1 MAFLKALFERI
12 YYFFPVQLF
21 ILNLRRYPIFLLLW
35 LLVLAISIGNFGE
48 AYGAPNLFFDPE
60 YLDKTGYLSFVIVGI
75 GFGAFYVA
83 WNINCYMLHNHRF
96 HFLATYDKPMGL
108 FFLNN
113 SLLPLIF
120 IIGYFANVI
129 LYQSKFEY
137 RGWTAIAFDLAGFVV
152 GMVFV
157 ILLTAF
163 YYTFTN
169 HDKFK
174 LKDRNNKRWRFLI
187 NKRHLFSTNDR
198 DVLKVRAIVT
208 QRLKI
213 EMLKPMDGSQK
224 ADAQIIFR
232 QHHINAMIAQ
242 SGIFFII
249 LSVGFFIENP
259 LFQFPVIASVFL
271 FSALLIFLFGSM
283 IFWAEKCSMIAI
295 VSFLLLVNFISKYD
309 FMGYKSAAYGLD
321 YGTEKRKYNIG
332 EFRALATDSAIKSDI
347 KYFTGILENWKRN
360 QPDYKSKKPKLVF
373 INASGGGSRSAMF
386 STVVL
391 QHADSAMEGKFFDK
405 IFLMTGASGGM
416 LGLANMRQLYLER
429 KLGTHI
435 DIHDKKYAYQIAA
448 DMLNPIFVS
457 MLSNDIFLPFHK
469 IKFDSMTYFRD
480 RGYMMEQQLIANVEG
495 RLDKRL
501 SDYKLFEQS
510 ALIPLVVMHTTVVN
524 DSRRFFISP
533 HPIRFLMRQP
543 KEYQSNTFP
552 EIDAIDFGSYFA
564 KQRGQNLRFTSGLRM
579 NATFPFILPN
589 TELPTDPP
597 TYVMDGGAADNFGS
611 ETTLRFIQTFKEW
624 INKNTSGIII
634 IQIRDNKKEDDFES
648 FYDKK
653 TMLSRMLDPI
663 GQFISNMEN
672 YQDFRVDQQLNYTNL
687 ALNVKLQMI
696 TFEYVPAKR
705 EEKAALSLHLTER
718 EKRNIIQSLNLPNNQ
733 RAFELLEEWL
743 AED

>member
-1 MAFLKALFERI
+1 MAFVIELFTRI
-12 YYFFPVQLF
+12 YYFFPIQLL

-35 LLVLAISIGNFGE
+35 LLVFSIATGNFGE

-60 YLDKTGYLSFVIVGI
+60 YLGKTGYLSFVVVGI
-75 GFGAFYVA
+75 GFGAFFVA

-96 HFLATYDKPMGL
+96 HFLATYDRPMGL

-113 SLLPLIF
+113 SIIPFIF
-120 IIGYFANVI
+120 IVGYFANVV
-129 LYQSKFEY
+129 LYQRTYELRAWS
-137 RGWTAIAFDLAGFVV
+137 AIVFDLAGFIV
-152 GMVFV
+152 GFILV

-169 HDKFK
+169 HDKFI
-174 LKDRNNKRWRFLI
+174 LKDKKSKRWRFLI
-187 NKRHLFSTNDR
+187 SKRQLFSVNDT
-198 DVLKVRAIVT
+198 DFLKVRSIIT
-208 QRLKI
+208 QGLNI
-213 EMLKPMDGSQK
+213 ETIKPMANSQRS
-224 ADAQIIFR
+224 DAQIIFR
-232 QHHINAMIAQ
+232 QHHINAILAQ
-242 SGIFFII
+242 TGIFLSI

-259 LFQFPVIASVFL
+259 FFQFPVITSLFL
-271 FSALLIFLFGSM
+271 FFALLIFLFGSM
-283 IFWAEKCSMIAI
+283 IFWAEKWAMIVI
-295 VSFLLLVNFISKYD
+295 VGFLLLSNFISKYD
-309 FMGYKSAAYGLD
+309 LMGYRSAAYGLD
-321 YGTEKRKYNIG
+321 YATKRKYNIA
-332 EFRALATDSAIKSDI
+332 EFRALASDSNMKSDI
-347 KYFTGILENWKRN
+347 AYFNRIFENWNRN
-360 QPDYKSKKPKLVF
+360 QPDYRTRKPKLIF
-373 INASGGGSRSAMF
+373 INSSGGGSRSSMF

-391 QHADSAMEGKFFDK
+391 QYADSMLEGKFFDK
-405 IFLMTGASGGM
+405 IFLMSGASGGM
-416 LGLANMRQLYLER
+416 LGLANIRQLYLDK
-429 KLGTHI
+429 KLGAQI
-435 DIHDKKYAYQIAA
+435 DINDKKYAYQIAA
-448 DMLNPIFVS
+448 DMLNPMFVS
-457 MLSNDIFLPFHK
+457 MLSNDVFLPIHK
-469 IKFDSMTYFRD
+469 FQYDSMTYFRD

-495 RLDKRL
+495 RLEKRL

-510 ALIPLVVMHTTVVN
+510 AFIPLMVMHTTVVN

-533 HPIRFLMRQP
+533 HPVRFLMRQR
-543 KEYQSNTFP
+543 KEYQSNAFP
-552 EIDAIDFGSYFA
+552 EIDAIDFTSFFA
-564 KQRGQNLRFTSGLRM
+564 EQRGENLRFTSGLRM

-653 TMLSRMLDPI
+653 TLISKMLDPI

-718 EKRNIIQSLNLPNNQ
+718 EKRNIIQSLNSPNNQ
-733 RAFELLEEWL
+733 RAFELLKEWIN
-743 AED
+743 EN